1 MTVLFSAENRASAR
15 PPVSQRAAPAPCV
28 IRLTFLRAP
37 GVYGC
42 RHVPLWEMP
51 MLADHSALELRER
64 DTRRVASP
72 KDMTDVGLLAQM
84 AAGDTLAMQ
93 TFYARHNVRVFR
105 FIVRI
110 ISDHSLAEDV
120 ISEVFLDVWRQAGR
134 FEGRSA
140 ASTWLLAIA
149 RHKAYAVLRRRRSEF
164 AKDEVSEDIED
175 AADTPEATHEKGAR
189 SALLRRRRSE
199 FAKDEVSEDIE
210 DAADTPEAT
219 HEKGARSA
227 LLRRCLEDLTP
238 IHREIIDLVYYHEK
252 SVAEVATICDIP
264 ENTVKTRLFYA
275 RKRLATLA
283 RAAGIDREWL

>member
-1 MTVLFSAENRASAR
+1 
-15 PPVSQRAAPAPCV
+15 
-28 IRLTFLRAP
+28 
-37 GVYGC
+37 
-42 RHVPLWEMP
+42 
-51 MLADHSALELRER
+51 
-64 DTRRVASP
+64 
-72 KDMTDVGLLAQM
+72 
-84 AAGDTLAMQ
+84 MQ
-93 TFYARHNVRVFR
+93 TFYTRHNVRVFR
-105 FIVRI
+105 FVLRI

-164 AKDEVSEDIED
+164 VKDEVSEDIED
-175 AADTPEATHEKGAR
+175 AADTPE
-189 SALLRRRRSE
+189 
-199 FAKDEVSEDIE
+199 V
-210 DAADTPEAT
+210 T

-227 LLRRCLEDLTP
+227 LLRRCLGGLTP

-252 SVAEVATICDIP
+252 SVAEVATICAIP

-283 RAAGIDREWL
+283 REAGIDREWL